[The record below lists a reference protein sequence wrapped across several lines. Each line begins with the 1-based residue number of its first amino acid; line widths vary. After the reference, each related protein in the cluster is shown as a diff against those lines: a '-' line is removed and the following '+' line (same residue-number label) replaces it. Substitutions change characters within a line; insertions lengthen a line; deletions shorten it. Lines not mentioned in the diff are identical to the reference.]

1 VVAEM
6 TRAAFGYKFHWAVAD
21 YLQRSGRHI
30 ASKVDVDQAYAVGKA
45 AVEFALKGKNA
56 VLPIIVRKSAK
67 PYRWSIGEAPLAA
80 IANREK
86 QVPRNFITA
95 DGFGITAA
103 CRRYLAPLIGGEDYP
118 PYRGGLPVYVELK
131 GRSVARRVKRPFVL

>member
-6 TRAAFGYKFHWAVAD
+6 TRVAFGYKFHWAVAD
-21 YLQRSGRHI
+21 YLQRSARHI

-45 AVEFALKGKNA
+45 AVEFALAGKNA

-67 PYRWSIGEAPLAA
+67 PYRWRIGEAPLAA

-103 CRRYLAPLIGGEDYP
+103 CRRYLEPLIGGEDYP
-118 PYRGGLPVYVELK
+118 PYSKGLPVYVELK
-131 GRSVARRVKRPFVL
+131 GSAVARRVKRTFVL